1 MATAPDTRTR
11 LIDSA
16 MHRFASEGVLAA
28 TLDEVRADAEASV
41 GAVYHHFPD
50 KGALVDA
57 VRERALVDFQDA
69 FAAELERHRDAED
82 GIKAMVRFLVRWCFG
97 NRDEATLLLE
107 GRPRRAVELN
117 REFFDRV
124 QGWWTIHAHYGTVR
138 DLDFAVVH
146 SIWLGPALELTRHGL
161 GGTARRPDRAAIEA
175 LADAAWAALRADR

>member
-1 MATAPDTRTR
+1 MASAPDTRTR

-16 MHRFASEGVLAA
+16 MHRFAAEGVLAA
-28 TLDEVRADAEASV
+28 TLDQVRGDAGASV

-50 KGALVDA
+50 KEALVDGA
-57 VRERALVDFQDA
+57 GTGPGGFRDA

-107 GRPRRAVELN
+107 GRLSCASVELN

-124 QGWWTIHAHYGTVR
+124 QRWWTIHAHYGTVR
-138 DLDFAVVH
+138 GISTSRS
-146 SIWLGPALELTRHGL
+146 SIRSWPG
-161 GGTARRPDRAAIEA
+161 RR
-175 LADAAWAALRADR
+175 WS